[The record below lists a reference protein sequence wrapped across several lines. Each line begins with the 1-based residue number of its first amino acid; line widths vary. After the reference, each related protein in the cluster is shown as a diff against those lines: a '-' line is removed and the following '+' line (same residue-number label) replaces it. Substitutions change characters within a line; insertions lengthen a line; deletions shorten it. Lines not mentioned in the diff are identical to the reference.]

1 MIAAQEAR
9 KRTVCKIQHLASIE
23 MAEIERL
30 IENAIENCEYSV
42 SQDGV
47 LSRSCKEHLE
57 SLGYKVET
65 GTQYN
70 ESWYCIKW

>member
-1 MIAAQEAR
+1 MITAQEAR
-9 KRTVCKIQHLASIE
+9 KSTTHKIQHLASIE
-23 MAEIERL
+23 MVKIEKL
-30 IENAIENCEYSV
+30 IENAIEDCEYSV

-47 LSRSCKEHLE
+47 LSQACRNHLE

-70 ESWYCIKW
+70 EPWYCIKW

>member
-1 MIAAQEAR
+1 MINAQEAR
-9 KRTVCKIQHLASIE
+9 QRTELKIQHLTSIE
-23 MAEIERL
+23 TAEVERL

-47 LSRSCKEHLE
+47 LSQSCKKHLE

-70 ESWYCIKW
+70 EPWYCIKW